1 MGKKLADTSYP
12 MVKATDWATTDVLD
26 KYMASVPTTK
36 EFSKAILELS
46 VALDPKLVKN
56 AVQAH
61 KKAVEAMGPNFI
73 TPLKN
78 HEEVTTALAKMFAA
92 APADKIKAVFDAT
105 PGRDD
110 LNAAWYAQM
119 PKADADATFVAFKE
133 LAEAVKAAPKTQVAT
148 VAAPSMD
155 GPIRQAAKGL
165 ADASYPLIKSTDW
178 ANTGVLDSYV
188 AKTPATKESILA
200 LLNAGLAMDPKLVQ
214 GATKAHLDALNA
226 ADDKLVTSLAGHEGV
241 TVALAKL
248 IASAPPAVIKS

>member
-1 MGKKLADTSYP
+1 MG
-12 MVKATDWATTDVLD
+12 
-26 KYMASVPTTK
+26 YMASVPTTK

-105 PGRDD
+105 PGVED

-133 LAEAVKAAPKTQVAT
+133 LAEVVKAAPKTQVAT
-148 VAAPSMD
+148 VAASSMD
-155 GPIRQAAKGL
+155 GPIGQAAKGL
-165 ADASYPLIKSTDW
+165 ADASYPLIKSIDW
-178 ANTGVLDSYV
+178 AQHRGVGQLRG
-188 AKTPATKESILA
+188 E
-200 LLNAGLAMDPKLVQ
+200 DPGHQ
-214 GATKAHLDALNA
+214 GVHPRP
-226 ADDKLVTSLAGHEGV
+226 SQRWAGHGPEDYSGSS
-241 TVALAKL
+241 TG
-248 IASAPPAVIKS
+248 APRRHQ